1 VDSTASPENS
11 ETCIQCGRWQNECEC
26 DILDL
31 VEGKLLAMLRSNE
44 EVPAH
49 VLEKLYAHRLK
60 RREQERANEPDEVR
74 EEATVLD
81 YIREAGLPL
90 ERKVELVER
99 EVDRLIAEL
108 DQAEAFLRM
117 LRDGG
122 EATAS

>member
-1 VDSTASPENS
+1 MTDEPKD
-11 ETCIQCGRWQNECEC
+11 
-26 DILDL
+26 DIIDL
-31 VEGKLLAMLRSNE
+31 VEGRLLALLKSGE

-60 RREQERANEPDEVR
+60 RAEQERANEPEEVR
-74 EEATVLD
+74 EEVTVLD

>member
-1 VDSTASPENS
+1 VDSTASREKP
-11 ETCIQCGRWQNECEC
+11 
-26 DILDL
+26 DVLDL
-31 VEGKLLAMLRSNE
+31 IEGILLGRLENNPD

-49 VLEKLYAHRLK
+49 VLSKLYEHRLK
-60 RREQERANEPDEVR
+60 RVEQERANEPDEVR

-99 EVDRLIAEL
+99 EVDRLVAEL